1 MKASITTTALIW
13 LCNLTIII
21 TALFVAHNI
30 YRSTQGFNPFDM
42 DSDEMK
48 SVSSITTASP
58 TIFGSS
64 YYYHSVYDSENDSRT
79 EYFYFVPGN
88 MEYKFDIV
96 SAPRVTAQLLDEELS
111 KTDWLGNR
119 RFSVFADSA
128 EVPLILAKPG
138 FEIEDGETLNRMFR
152 IGSISII
159 GYLIYII
166 VLIWFIRRFVLGL
179 KTNSFFTQK
188 NVFNLKITSL
198 MVLVAPFLDY
208 LWFLII
214 EQLPE
219 TLLSIEGASLY
230 GSAGYTFKIE
240 MLLAGLILIVISTA
254 FEHAVKLQKE
264 QELTI

>member
-1 MKASITTTALIW
+1 MKASITTTVLIW
-13 LCNLTIII
+13 VCNFTLLM
-21 TALFVAHNI
+21 ASLFVVHNI
-30 YRSTQGFNPFDM
+30 YRASQGFNPFDM
-42 DSDEMK
+42 DSDELG
-48 SVSSITTASP
+48 SFSTITTASP
-58 TIFGSS
+58 TIFGST
-64 YYYHSVYDSENDSRT
+64 YYFHSVYDSESDTRT

-88 MEYKFDIV
+88 MEYKFDME
-96 SAPRVTAQLLDEELS
+96 SAPRVTAQSLDEELS
-111 KTDWLGNR
+111 ETDWLGNR
-119 RFSVFADSA
+119 RLNVFSDPA

-138 FEIEDGETLNRMFR
+138 FEIEDGETLTRMYR

-159 GYLIYII
+159 GYLVYMI

-188 NVFNLKITSL
+188 NVFNLKIISL
-198 MVLVAPFLDY
+198 MVLGAPFLDY

-230 GSAGYTFKIE
+230 SSAGYAFKFE
-240 MLLAGLILIVISTA
+240 MFLAGLILVVISTA
-254 FEHAVKLQKE
+254 FEHGLKLQKD

>member
-1 MKASITTTALIW
+1 MKASITTSALIW
-13 LCNLTIII
+13 VCNLTLLV
-21 TALFVAHNI
+21 TSLFVVLNI
-30 YRSTQGFNPFDM
+30 YSATQGINPFDM

-48 SVSSITTASP
+48 SISSITTVSP
-58 TIFGSS
+58 TIFGSA
-64 YYYHSVYDSENDSRT
+64 YYFHSVYDSENDTRK

-88 MEYKFDIV
+88 MEYKFEIE
-96 SAPRVTAQLLDEELS
+96 SAPRVTAQSLDEELS
-111 KTDWLGNR
+111 ETDWLGNSR
-119 RFSVFADSA
+119 LNVFKDPA

-138 FEIEDGETLNRMFR
+138 FQIEDAETLNRMYR

-159 GYLIYII
+159 GYLVYMI
-166 VLIWFIRRFVLGL
+166 VLIWFIRKFVHGL
-179 KTNSFFTQK
+179 QTNSFFTQK
-188 NVFNLKITSL
+188 NVFNLKIISL
-198 MVLVAPFLDY
+198 MVLGAPFLDY

-230 GSAGYTFKIE
+230 SSAGYSFKFE

-254 FEHAVKLQKE
+254 FEHGVKLQKD